1 MDNGIKKPQIV
12 LSILAGIGLLLPL
25 IKVSYMDISK
35 SASYIE
41 ADDGKI
47 IMAIIVVAVLIL
59 CVRFKKDNLA
69 LKITSLV
76 FIIGAGVLFWIDM
89 SKVSESVTFI
99 KSLSKD
105 VIHYGI
111 GYYMTLIGLILSVV
125 LGILDLFSHEEK
137 HQYFTDYLDQLDNMN
152 KLNNATN
159 NQPQNINGV
168 YYQQKPIN
176 IMPNG
181 DQQPVNNNVNT
192 NNTPSAQ
199 PPDSSNTNNQ
209 VKLSDLINHVEP
221 NQKSQTEEN
230 QTNIN

>member
-176 IMPNG
+176 IMPNR

-192 NNTPSAQ
+192 NNTPSVQ